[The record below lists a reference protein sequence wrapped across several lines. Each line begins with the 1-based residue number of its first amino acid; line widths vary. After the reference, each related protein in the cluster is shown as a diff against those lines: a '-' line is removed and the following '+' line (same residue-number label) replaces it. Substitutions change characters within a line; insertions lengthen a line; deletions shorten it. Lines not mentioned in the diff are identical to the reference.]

1 LACQIHLA
9 NKSMSANTQVESS
22 ALDTVKLTLAA
33 GIIVAAI
40 LGFYY
45 FDAYSQ
51 LLRVLGLLAVVI
63 VAVFIAYQTL
73 LGKRVWHFVS
83 DAKVEVR
90 KVVWPSRQ
98 ETVQTTLIVF
108 VMVLIMGVVLWLFD
122 MLLGAILRAL
132 TGG

>member
-1 LACQIHLA
+1 
-9 NKSMSANTQVESS
+9 MSANTEVEVSGM
-22 ALDTVKLTLAA
+22 DTVKLLMSVT
-33 GIIVAAI
+33 IIVAAL

-51 LLRVLGLLAVVI
+51 LLRVLGLLVVVGLAVM
-63 VAVFIAYQTL
+63 IAYQTVA
-73 LGKRVWHFVS
+73 GRRVWRFAS

-108 VMVLIMGVVLWLFD
+108 VVVLIMGIILWLFD
-122 MLLGAILRAL
+122 MMLGAILRAL

>member
-1 LACQIHLA
+1 
-9 NKSMSANTQVESS
+9 MSANTQVEVSG
-22 ALDTVKLTLAA
+22 LDTVKLLMSVT
-33 GIIVAAI
+33 IIVAAL

-51 LLRVLGLLAVVI
+51 LLRVLGLLAVVG
-63 VAVFIAYQTL
+63 VAVFIAYQTVV
-73 LGKRVWHFVS
+73 GKRVWRFAS

-108 VMVLIMGVVLWLFD
+108 VVVLIMGIILWLFD
-122 MLLGAILRAL
+122 MMLGAILRAL

>member
-1 LACQIHLA
+1 MNA
-9 NKSMSANTQVESS
+9 KTQVEASS
-22 ALDTVKLTLAA
+22 MDTLKLLVAA
-33 GIIVAAI
+33 SFVVAAI

-51 LLRVLGLLAVVI
+51 LLRVLGLLAVAG
-63 VAVFIAYQTL
+63 VAVLITYQTL
-73 LGKRVWHFVS
+73 LGKRIWQFAS

-108 VMVLIMGVVLWLFD
+108 VMVLIMGIVLWLFD
-122 MLLGAILRAL
+122 MMLGAILRML

>member
-1 LACQIHLA
+1 
-9 NKSMSANTQVESS
+9 MSANTQVESS
-22 ALDTVKLTLAA
+22 ALDTVKLIVAA
-33 GIIVAAI
+33 TIIVAAI

-51 LLRVLGLLAVVI
+51 LLRVLGLLAVAG
-63 VAVFIAYQTL
+63 VAILIAYQTVM
-73 LGKRVWHFVS
+73 GKRVWEFVS
-83 DAKVEVR
+83 DAKIEVR

-108 VMVLIMGVVLWLFD
+108 VMVLIMGIVLWLFD
-122 MLLGAILRAL
+122 MMLGAILRTL

>member
-1 LACQIHLA
+1 M
-9 NKSMSANTQVESS
+9 NANTQVEVSS
-22 ALDTVKLTLAA
+22 MDTVKLLMSVT
-33 GIIVAAI
+33 IIVAAL

-51 LLRVLGLLAVVI
+51 LLRVLGLIAMVGLAVL
-63 VAVFIAYQTL
+63 IAYQTFV
-73 LGKRVWHFVS
+73 GKRAWKFAT

-108 VMVLIMGVVLWLFD
+108 VVVLIMGIVLWLFD
-122 MLLGAILRAL
+122 MMLGAILRAL

>member
-1 LACQIHLA
+1 
-9 NKSMSANTQVESS
+9 MSANTQVEASGM
-22 ALDTVKLTLAA
+22 DTMKLALAA
-33 GIIVAAI
+33 AIIVASI
-40 LGFYY
+40 YGFYY

-51 LLRVLGLLAVVI
+51 LLRVLALLAMVG

-73 LGKRVWHFVS
+73 LGKQVWHFLS
-83 DAKVEVR
+83 EAKVEVR

-108 VMVLIMGVVLWLFD
+108 VMVLIMGIVLWLFD
-122 MLLGAILRAL
+122 MLLGTILRTL

>member
-1 LACQIHLA
+1 
-9 NKSMSANTQVESS
+9 MSANTEVEVSGM
-22 ALDTVKLTLAA
+22 DTVKLLMSVT
-33 GIIVAAI
+33 IIVAAL

-51 LLRVLGLLAVVI
+51 LLRVLGLLVVVGLAVM
-63 VAVFIAYQTL
+63 IAYQTVA
-73 LGKRVWHFVS
+73 GRRVWRFAS

-90 KVVWPSRQ
+90 KVVGPSRQ

-108 VMVLIMGVVLWLFD
+108 VVVLIMGIILWLFD
-122 MLLGAILRAL
+122 MMLGAILRAL